1 MDTETG
7 EMDIWEK
14 MKDRDPMDLESFEH
28 GETVQIKAGFFQIT
42 KIDLQKQRLVLKPIP
57 RPELKEEESPFQE
70 ALKKMGT
77 KVYEP

>member
-1 MDTETG
+1 
-7 EMDIWEK
+7 
-14 MKDRDPMDLESFEH
+14 L
-28 GETVQIKAGFFQIT
+28 